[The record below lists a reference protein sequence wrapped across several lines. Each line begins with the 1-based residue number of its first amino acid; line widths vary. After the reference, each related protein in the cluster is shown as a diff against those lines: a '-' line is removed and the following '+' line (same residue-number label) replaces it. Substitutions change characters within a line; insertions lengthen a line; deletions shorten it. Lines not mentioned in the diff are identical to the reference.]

1 MVVQSLR
8 YSLCACPKCFS
19 GEIRV
24 FGTYYTDEGQIVRQR
39 KCLDCKHKW
48 NTIQELEK
56 VLPPTIKI
64 LTPSWRDE
72 EGRMKIVE
80 LVDMAESA

>member
-24 FGTYYTDEGQIVRQR
+24 FGTYYTEEGQIVRQR

-48 NTIQELEK
+48 NTIQELEQ
-56 VLPPTIKI
+56 VLPPTIKV
-64 LTPSWRDE
+64 LTPSWRNE

-80 LVDMAESA
+80 LVDLAKSA

>member
-1 MVVQSLR
+1 MAHQTLK

-39 KCLDCKHKW
+39 KCLDCKNQW
-48 NTIQELEK
+48 NTIQELEQ
-56 VLPPTIKI
+56 VLPSTVRLLRPT
-64 LTPSWRDE
+64 WRGE
-72 EGRMKIVE
+72 EGKMKVVQ
-80 LVDMAESA
+80 LVDQAKTA

>member
-1 MVVQSLR
+1 MASSTLKNA
-8 YSLCACPKCFS
+8 LMACPHCFS
-19 GEIRV
+19 AEIRV
-24 FGTYYTDEGQIVRQR
+24 IGTFYTEENQIVRQR

-48 NTIQELEK
+48 NTIQELEQ

-64 LTPSWRDE
+64 LTPSWRNE

-80 LVDMAESA
+80 LVDLAKSV

>member
-1 MVVQSLR
+1 MVVQTLR

-24 FGTYYTDEGQIVRQR
+24 SSTYYTDEGRIVRQR
-39 KCLDCKHKW
+39 RCLDCEHKW
-48 NTIQELEK
+48 NTIQELEQ
-56 VLPPTIKI
+56 VLPSTIKI
-64 LTPSWRDE
+64 LTPSWRNE

-80 LVDMAESA
+80 LVDLAESA